1 MSPGAVAAILGA
13 GLVAG
18 AINAAVG
25 SGSMITFPTLLAAG
39 YPPVL
44 ANVSNTVG
52 LVPGTVS
59 GAIGYRRELAGQR
72 RVVMALAVPALAGGI
87 LGAVLLLVLP
97 QSVFHA
103 VVPILILA
111 AVVLVVVQPRLS
123 RWLAGRGEHRG
134 DRWLLWAGIFGTGI
148 YGGYFGAAQ
157 GVIMIGIMGLLLA
170 EPLQTINGIKNVLAG
185 VINGAAAVY
194 FIFAS
199 HVAWLPAGLL
209 AVSSLVGAQVGAA
222 AGRRL
227 PPVALRVVI
236 VIAGLAA
243 IAKLL
248 L

>member
-134 DRWLLWAGIFGTGI
+134 GRWLLWAGIFGTGI
-148 YGGYFGAAQ
+148 YGAYFGAAQ
-157 GVIMIGIMGLLLA
+157 
-170 EPLQTINGIKNVLAG
+170 G

-194 FIFAS
+194 LLFAS
-199 HVAWLPAGLL
+199 HVAWLPARLL